1 LPRTSDK
8 GEKILK
14 FIAEQTRTKGYPP
27 SVREIGMAVGL
38 SSTSTVHAQIK
49 KLRDAGFLEKDNE
62 KTRAL
67 KLTDKYYDT
76 YEESTNNDEMLS
88 QSSFDRFYEKVQSE
102 FLQVPVLG
110 RVAAGQPILAVE
122 EATESFPL
130 PMSFARNKDLF
141 MLTVSGESMIEAAIL
156 DGDYVI
162 VERQQTANNGD
173 IVVALVEDSATVK
186 TFYKENGH
194 FRLQPENSSMEP
206 IIVNEVMILGKVV
219 GVFRSM

>member
-1 LPRTSDK
+1 MPRTSDK

-14 FIAEQTRTKGYPP
+14 FIAKQTRTKGYPP
-27 SVREIGMAVGL
+27 SVREIGNAVGL
-38 SSTSTVHAQIK
+38 SSTSTVHAQLK
-49 KLRDAGFLEKDNE
+49 KLRDAGYLEKDND

-67 KLTDKYYDT
+67 KLTDKYYET
-76 YEESTNNDEMLS
+76 YEDGVPEQDTFSAS
-88 QSSFDRFYEKVQSE
+88 AFDRFYEKVQTE
-102 FLQVPVLG
+102 YLQVPVLG

-130 PMSFARNKDLF
+130 PMTFARNKDLF

>member
-1 LPRTSDK
+1 MPRTSDK

-14 FIAEQTRTKGYPP
+14 FISEQTKTKGYPP
-27 SVREIGMAVGL
+27 SVREIGNAVGL
-38 SSTSTVHAQIK
+38 SSTSTVHAQLK
-49 KLRDAGFLEKDNE
+49 KLRDAGFLEKDND

-67 KLTDKYYDT
+67 KLTPKYYDA
-76 YEESTNNDEMLS
+76 YEEGAPAEDMLGT
-88 QSSFDRFYEKVQSE
+88 SSFDRFYEKVQSE

-130 PMSFARNKDLF
+130 PMRFARNKDLF

-173 IVVALVEDSATVK
+173 IVVALVDDSATVK

-194 FRLQPENSSMEP
+194 FRLQPENSSMDP

>member
-1 LPRTSDK
+1 MPRTSDK

-27 SVREIGMAVGL
+27 SVREIGNAVGL
-38 SSTSTVHAQIK
+38 SSTSTVHAQLK
-49 KLRDAGFLEKDNE
+49 KLRDIGFLEKDND

-67 KLTDKYYDT
+67 KLTNKYYDT
-76 YEESTNNDEMLS
+76 YEKGTDNSDMLS
-88 QSSFDRFYEKVQSE
+88 QSAFDRFYEKVQSE
-102 FLQVPVLG
+102 FLQIPVLG

-219 GVFRSM
+219 GVFRQM

>member
-1 LPRTSDK
+1 MPRTSDK

-14 FIAEQTRTKGYPP
+14 FISEQTKTKGYPP
-27 SVREIGMAVGL
+27 SVREIGNAVGL
-38 SSTSTVHAQIK
+38 SSTSTVHAQLK
-49 KLRDAGFLEKDNE
+49 KLRDAGFLEKDND

-67 KLTDKYYDT
+67 KLTAKYYDT
-76 YEESTNNDEMLS
+76 YEEGTANEDMLS
-88 QSSFDRFYEKVQSE
+88 ASAFDRFYEKVQSE

-173 IVVALVEDSATVK
+173 IVVALVDDSATVK

-219 GVFRSM
+219 GVFRHM

>member
-1 LPRTSDK
+1 MPRTSDK

-14 FIAEQTRTKGYPP
+14 FISEQTRTKGYPP
-27 SVREIGMAVGL
+27 SVREIGNAVGL
-38 SSTSTVHAQIK
+38 SSTSTVHAQLK
-49 KLRDAGFLEKDNE
+49 KLRDSGFLEKDND

-67 KLTDKYYDT
+67 KLTDKYYST
-76 YEESTNNDEMLS
+76 YEVAALQSDMLS
-88 QSSFDRFYEKVQSE
+88 PSSFDQFYEKAQSE

-110 RVAAGQPILAVE
+110 RVAAGQPILAIE

-130 PMSFARNKDLF
+130 PISFARNKDLF

-162 VERQQTANNGD
+162 VERQSTANNGD

-194 FRLQPENSSMEP
+194 FRLQPENESMEP

>member
-1 LPRTSDK
+1 MPRTSDK